1 MSFPLRC
8 LIFFTW
14 LGLATLGFAAPKQ
27 PTIVSIVG
35 HAAGHSGEPG
45 APVSRALGY
54 IVEADGFLLTNYQN
68 LVDPATGRLLAH
80 YRVTLA
86 SDPSRS
92 FPAEIIGVEPTINV
106 GILKIDSREP
116 FAASPDARALP
127 ITVGLR
133 LSAASGVSENVLA
146 LVPGE
151 VTGLNTRQCYQESL
165 SSTMFRARIPL
176 GPEAIGGPV
185 FLAETGE
192 VVALHTGYKPKAEP
206 GHVED
211 PEERHLLPISLCFN
225 IYESLKQKRS
235 LRSPWTGFSVRPLTG
250 DEQKFFPTAKRH
262 QSGVGIEY
270 VWPDSPAARLGVG
283 VNDILVQVGYN
294 RITSVADFQK
304 WLYLNGVGQ
313 PVKLIFLRDGR
324 EYLFADYVIE
334 ERPASAKTR

>member
-1 MSFPLRC
+1 MISSLRS
-8 LIFFTW
+8 LIILTW
-14 LGLATLGFAAPKQ
+14 LGLTALGVAAPKS

-35 HAAGHSGEPG
+35 HAVGQNEALGK
-45 APVSRALGY
+45 PVNRALGY

-86 SDPSRS
+86 SDPTRS

-106 GILKIDSREP
+106 GILKIDSPES
-116 FAASPDARALP
+116 FAASADARALP
-127 ITVGLR
+127 IKVGMQV
-133 LSAASGVSENVLA
+133 SAAAGTADHGLA
-146 LVPGE
+146 LLQGE

-176 GPEAIGGPV
+176 GPEGIGGPV

-192 VVALHTGYKPKAEP
+192 VVALHTGYKPQPVP

-235 LRSPWTGFSVRPLTG
+235 LRSPWTGFSVRPLST
-250 DEQKFFPTAKRH
+250 DEQRFFPTAKRH
-262 QSGVGIEY
+262 QAGVGIEY
-270 VWPDSPAARLGVG
+270 VWPESPAARLGVR
-283 VNDILVQVGYN
+283 VNDILVQIGYN

-324 EYLFADYVIE
+324 EYLFADYTIE
-334 ERPASAKTR
+334 ERPASARPR